1 MSRIDRRDFI
11 TYLGGAAAVAGMT
24 AEAKADAIE
33 NYLAASIS
41 PGVAGAA
48 AAATAASAATA
59 PKRPPTVAELEAQI
73 PTRGYRR
80 GAGKLFA
87 AEQGN
92 VPLLAP
98 LPAKATLED
107 FIRHRFMG
115 TSEHCLQSARLAR
128 KNNADEELVFA
139 CLIHDL
145 VLNVMRTEHGFWG
158 AQMFEPYV
166 SEKVTFTI
174 RHHAT
179 LRFFP
184 DKEAGYEYPELYR
197 TMFGSDYVVP
207 PHQQAEYE
215 MVRKHRWYDAT
226 RLITVND
233 LYSFEPGVKPSV
245 DDFVDVIG
253 RHFKQPKEGLGMDG
267 SPVAHMWRSAA
278 NPDSPL

>member
-1 MSRIDRRDFI
+1 MSVLEEKIMPHIDRRDFI
-11 TYLGGAAAVAGMT
+11 AFLGGTAAVGGMT
-24 AEAKADAIE
+24 AEAKAEGIE
-33 NYLAASIS
+33 RFLAAN
-41 PGVAGAA
+41 ATAA
-48 AAATAASAATA
+48 AAPAGSM
-59 PKRPPTVAELEAQI
+59 PKRAPTVAELEAQI
-73 PTRGYRR
+73 PTRTYRR

-92 VPLLAP
+92 VALLASMP
-98 LPAKATLED
+98 DKPTLVD
-107 FIRHRFMG
+107 FIRLRFMG

-128 KNNADEELVFA
+128 QKNLDEDIVFA

-145 VLNVMRTEHGFWG
+145 SLNLMRADHGFWG

-166 SEKVTFTI
+166 SEKVTFAI

-197 TMFGSDYVVP
+197 TMFGSDYAVP
-207 PHQQAEYE
+207 PHQQAEYQ
-215 MVRKHRWYDAT
+215 MVRKHRWYMAP
-226 RLITVND
+226 RLVTVND
-233 LYSFEPGVKPSV
+233 LYSFEPGVKVSI

-253 RHFKQPKEGLGMDG
+253 RHFRQPREGLGLDA
-267 SPVAHMWRSAA
+267 SPVAHIWRSAA